1 MDKKIINTDIA
12 QLAERFPHMEKVAS
26 SILAV
31 GTNKLQDTESVT
43 SFKRCVVLFGYEA

>member
-31 GTNKLQDTESVT
+31 GTITTGHGVCNIIQTMC
-43 SFKRCVVLFGYEA
+43 SFIWI